1 MIAKSGLFLALLSL
15 GLLSAPNLVLAADGD
30 GEEETPESE
39 SSEKDKE
46 AAASDAMAEEEEEAP
61 SVGYSAGRY
70 VLGDGGANSL
80 HINGRVQMRGQY
92 TSVDQG
98 DSRGHSHQF
107 LLARARLTLQGTA
120 YTKRLSYKV
129 QPHFDQGQVGLK
141 DFYLDYRVGEGA
153 TLVRM
158 GQFKMAFTRQFIQSS
173 SILEFVDR
181 SIVNDYIGNGRDIGI
196 QLHNG
201 IEDLPE
207 NEWSIGVFNGTG
219 DESRFQPT
227 TVVNPTTMETEIVD
241 GTFSNVPEKIRPAV
255 ALRVGHNNEAMQEE
269 LYSEPDTTGGGF
281 RYSVGAA
288 VLTHFRYG
296 AGAASTRAGVDF
308 LVKSEGISAS
318 GGIFAD
324 MQGPKVADLSYVGI
338 AAWAQAGYMLN
349 ETKQVAL
356 LYATIAQEGGDNQQ
370 EVSAAF
376 THFEFGHDVKWQADI
391 TLLHSDDGTKRQDIR
406 ARSQVQLSF

>member
-1 MIAKSGLFLALLSL
+1 MIA
-15 GLLSAPNLVLAADGD
+15 NVVLAADNDGD
-30 GEEETPESE
+30 EETSEGE
-39 SSEKDKE
+39 SSEKDSE
-46 AAASDAMAEEEEEAP
+46 ATASDATDEEPEEEPP
-61 SVGYSAGRY
+61 SVGYRAGRY
-70 VLGDGGANSL
+70 VLGDGDANSL

-98 DSRGHSHQF
+98 GDSRGHSHQF
-107 LLARARLTLQGTA
+107 LLARARLTLEGTA

-129 QPHFDQGQVGLK
+129 QPHFDRGQVGLK

-153 TLVRM
+153 TRVRM
-158 GQFKMAFTRQFIQSS
+158 GQFKMAFSRQFIQSS

-201 IEDLPE
+201 IENLPE

-227 TVVNPTTMETEIVD
+227 TVVNPATMETEIVD
-241 GTFSNVPEKIRPAV
+241 GTFSNVPDKIRPAV
-255 ALRVGHNNEAMQEE
+255 ALRVGHNNEAMQAEP
-269 LYSEPDTTGGGF
+269 YSEPDTTFGGF

-338 AAWAQAGYMLN
+338 AAFAQAGYMLN

-406 ARSQVQLSF
+406 ARSQIQLSF